1 MDTIKRTASKK
12 INFHVTTD
20 DVEEDDQLESCQP
33 LDRTQPDEDFSVNH
47 HEPEESREDKL
58 EAKISCLH
66 DKISELEKL
75 LQEERSNKKELEIL
89 RTRRAFNID
98 SIKNNNK
105 LMRFYTGFDSY
116 ETFSMVLDFLGRDA
130 ASQRNYKNNERSE
143 CNSRSRPGRS
153 RTLRTENEFFMV
165 LCRLKVGLLVE
176 DIAARFGVWCL
187 VFVRA
192 MWQRSLT
199 HGLNLCTL
207 DSKKLIFFLLIILS
221 TFTSLNALLKS
232 TPAQLSLLMVLKFIL
247 NSNQTHRPNCLPS
260 LLTRTATHL
269 KLLLVLYL
277 RGALLSFWRKH
288 L

>member
-1 MDTIKRTASKK
+1 MAFVAFVEQGIATNMVRKNSYLCSKHFEEECSIKPLGGQRIRLKPGSVPTKFVFTVQRKERKRPCCRGEAMDTIKRTASKK
-12 INFHVTTD
+12 INFDVTTD
-20 DVEEDDQLESCQP
+20 DVAEDDQLEFCQP
-33 LDRTQPDEDFSVNH
+33 LDRTQPDEDFSVDH
-47 HEPEESREDKL
+47 HELEESREYEL

-89 RTRRAFNID
+89 CTRRAFNID

-130 ASQRNYKNNERSE
+130 ASQLNYKNNERSE

-176 DIAARFGVWCL
+176 DIAARFDVCQSH
-187 VFVRA
+187 V
-192 MWQRSLT
+192 
-199 HGLNLCTL
+199 
-207 DSKKLIFFLLIILS
+207 
-221 TFTSLNALLKS
+221 
-232 TPAQLSLLMVLKFIL
+232 
-247 NSNQTHRPNCLPS
+247 
-260 LLTRTATHL
+260 
-269 KLLLVLYL
+269 
-277 RGALLSFWRKH
+277 
-288 L
+288 